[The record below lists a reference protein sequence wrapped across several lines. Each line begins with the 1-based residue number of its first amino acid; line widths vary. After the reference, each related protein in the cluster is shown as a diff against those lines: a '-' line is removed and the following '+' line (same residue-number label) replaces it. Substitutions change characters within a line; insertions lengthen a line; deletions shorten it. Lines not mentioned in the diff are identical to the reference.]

1 MRDAIGGTM
10 LMWIVVFFMA
20 LFMSF
25 MAVVIQ
31 YSRVYKIKNN
41 SIEDIERSEG
51 ICSIEKLEELLN
63 RNKYYGKYIICYNP
77 AKMNFSNINNGAAN
91 DSIGG
96 YYSLTLYARFAFSN
110 FGFDMPVQ
118 GETRIIETGVCDGI
132 NIVTGSNS
140 YAYTE
145 GNRQYTCKTGD
156 SSKM

>member
-10 LMWIVVFFMA
+10 LLWIVVFFMA

-51 ICSIEKLEELLN
+51 ICSIDKLEELLN
-63 RNKYYGKYIICYNP
+63 NNKYYGDYIICYN
-77 AKMNFSNINNGAAN
+77 AAVSNSK
-91 DSIGG
+91 DPIGG

-110 FGFDMPVQ
+110 FGFNMPIQ
-118 GETRIIETGVCDGI
+118 GETRIIETGVCDGK
-132 NIVTGSNS
+132 NVVSGNT
-140 YAYTE
+140 YRQRE
-145 GNRQYTCKTGD
+145 GNREYICKKGNSGD
-156 SSKM
+156 NN

>member
-10 LMWIVVFFMA
+10 LLWIVVFFMA

-51 ICSIEKLEELLN
+51 ICNMDQLDDLLN
-63 RNKYYGKYIICYNP
+63 KNKYYGKYVICYNE
-77 AKMNFSNINNGAAN
+77 AKSYSK
-91 DSIGG
+91 DSLGG

-118 GETRIIETGVCDGI
+118 GETRIIETGVCNGK
-132 NIVTGSNS
+132 NIVYGSGSYNQQEGYREYVCRPGNS
-140 YAYTE
+140 A
-145 GNRQYTCKTGD
+145 D
-156 SSKM
+156 

>member
-20 LFMSF
+20 VFMSF

-51 ICSIEKLEELLN
+51 ICSQDQLDELLN
-63 RNKYYGKYIICYNP
+63 KNKYYGDYIICYSQ
-77 AKMNFSNINNGAAN
+77 AKTGSN
-91 DSIGG
+91 DSLGG

-110 FGFDMPVQ
+110 FGFNMPVQ
-118 GETRIIETGVCDGI
+118 GETRIIETGVCDGR
-132 NIVTGSNS
+132 NIVESGFKQKDE
-140 YAYTE
+140 YREYK
-145 GNRQYTCKTGD
+145 CLKGD
-156 SSKM
+156 SSKLN